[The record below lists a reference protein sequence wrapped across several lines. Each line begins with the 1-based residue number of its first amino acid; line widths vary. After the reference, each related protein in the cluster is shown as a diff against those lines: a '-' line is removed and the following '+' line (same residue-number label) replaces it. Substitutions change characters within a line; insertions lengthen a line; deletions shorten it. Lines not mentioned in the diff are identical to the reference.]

1 MTIDVHNLVSGAKFK
16 FRNRTFKFHSFKT
29 VRDKTVIFT
38 DLKTIVLFPNEL
50 SEIENFIDKKV
61 DITLKQVDK
70 VIRRQ
75 MPKSQRKTKEDSP
88 NVKRTG
94 WEHDEDEFLKR
105 NYQDWGVSK
114 ISTLLNRTTGA
125 VLNRASKLKL
135 RTSVADDNIR
145 MGRWSEY
152 EDEFVIKNYKKYGS
166 DWISMQIPRT
176 TQSITARASRL
187 KVTRQNSKS
196 NE

>member
-1 MTIDVHNLVSGAKFK
+1 
-16 FRNRTFKFHSFKT
+16 

-38 DLKTIVLFPNEL
+38 DVKTIVLFPSEL
-50 SEIENFIDKKV
+50 NEIEKLFDDKV
-61 DITLKQVDK
+61 DTTSKQVAK

-75 MPKSQRKTKEDSP
+75 ASKPQRKTKEDSP

-114 ISTLLNRTTGA
+114 ISTLLNRTSGA

-135 RTSVADDNIR
+135 RTSVVDDNIR

-152 EDEFVIKNYKKYGS
+152 EDEFVILNYKKYGS
-166 DWISMQIPRT
+166 DWISKHIPRT
-176 TQSITARASRL
+176 VQSITGRASRL